1 MEAAWSDTKLTLYLY
16 YVGWVSDYDL
26 LFILFKIMDTDKI
39 NQNGISYNQ
48 TIGNCLKY
56 ISGHIAKCKNT

>member
-1 MEAAWSDTKLTLYLY
+1 MEAAWSDTQLTLDLY

-48 TIGNCLKY
+48 SIGNCL
-56 ISGHIAKCKNT
+56 

>member
-1 MEAAWSDTKLTLYLY
+1 MEAAWSDTQLTLYLY

-39 NQNGISYNQ
+39 NQNCISYNQ
-48 TIGNCLKY
+48 SIGDCL
-56 ISGHIAKCKNT
+56 

>member
-1 MEAAWSDTKLTLYLY
+1 MEAAWSDTQLTLYLY

-26 LFILFKIMDTDKI
+26 LFILFKIMDTDKVY
-39 NQNGISYNQ
+39 QDCISYNQ
-48 TIGNCLKY
+48 SIGNCLKY